1 MSPEVVGRVSTRVLV
16 ALALV
21 AGSLGAPTG
30 VAAADAS
37 GRCSSAL
44 PAARNA
50 WINETISTSTDVDW
64 FRFSTTSG
72 SRTLITLGHLAADY
86 DLYLYSGCS
95 TLLASSHRS
104 GRGYDEIYRYLA
116 VGTYRLKV
124 VGYAR

>member
-1 MSPEVVGRVSTRVLV
+1 MSPESIQRPLSLLGRILVVL
-16 ALALV
+16 ALA
-21 AGSLGAPTG
+21 AATLGVPAG
-30 VAAADAS
+30 VAAADAPGS
-37 GRCSSAL
+37 CSSARL
-44 PAARNA
+44 AARNT

-64 FRFSTTSG
+64 FRFSTTTG

-116 VGTYRLKV
+116 VGTYRVKV
-124 VGYAR
+124 V